1 MYVVVKRTEQA
12 VCITRS
18 PTDSYLFASEIQELG
33 EHVKDCKKR
42 NGSVLVKIVEF
53 SLGKVD

>member
-12 VCITRS
+12 VCVTET
-18 PTDSYLFASEIQELG
+18 PTGSYLFAREIQELG

-42 NGSVLVKIVEF
+42 NVKTAEVP
-53 SLGKVD
+53 SDKVD